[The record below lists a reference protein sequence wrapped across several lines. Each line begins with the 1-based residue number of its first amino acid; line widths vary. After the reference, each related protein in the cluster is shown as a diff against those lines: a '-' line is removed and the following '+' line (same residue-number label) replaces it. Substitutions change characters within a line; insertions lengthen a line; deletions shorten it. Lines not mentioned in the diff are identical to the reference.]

1 MVKGSVMDALAI
13 HNQLI
18 IIVIGL
24 MVAAV
29 RTITWLQPSV
39 ELLSVL
45 LFEISKSLLISLA
58 FIGLVLVLSA
68 MFTAAQGPGTPCVHN
83 DGTIERPHRRPCFK
97 ALLIHKLA
105 WLFRSLLL
113 YIQEHV
119 EVQVIPVP
127 LVDSNA
133 SGRPIYSHLNI
144 RVNKDEFNMPGNHI
158 GPIIVSAVP
167 IRGRHAGQD
176 LTLLKEWYW
185 SRHSDQSVSVRPQL
199 DFLPWRSGD
208 RVNHIAPIPH
218 VNLGG

>member
-58 FIGLVLVLSA
+58 FLGLVLVLSA

-144 RVNKDEFNMPGNHI
+144 RVNSDEFNMPGDHI
-158 GPIIVSAVP
+158 GPITLTAVP
-167 IRGRHAGQD
+167 IHGPSAGQEMK
-176 LTLLKEWYW
+176 LLKQWYW
-185 SRHSDQSVSVRPQL
+185 SRHPDQSISLKAQL

-208 RVNHIAPIPH
+208 LINRI
-218 VNLGG
+218 LL